1 MLLEL
6 KRLRASILIALAC
19 ASGTTG
25 AQQEPGA
32 EQLKQ
37 YWRPATVPFPADNPY
52 SPQKVLLGKMLF
64 FDTRLSRDSNL
75 NCASCHSPSFG
86 WEVPFSTAIGA
97 GGRPLG
103 RHAPTVL
110 NQAWGTSYFWDGR
123 APTLEAQAAG
133 PIEAPVE
140 MDLPLPK
147 AVERLQAVEGYRK
160 AFDAAFPNKGI
171 TADTITKALATF
183 QRTLVTPDTPFDR
196 WVRGDKSA
204 ISDSAKRGFS
214 LFVGKARCANCHVGW
229 NFTDGKFHD
238 IGLPTDDVGRA
249 GVTGNAADTHAFKT
263 PSLREIAAR
272 APYMHKGQISTLE
285 GVVMHY
291 VSGGVDR
298 PTRSAFAAPI
308 PLNNEEVKDLLGFLQ
323 TLSSTRNGFVLPQ
336 LPSR

>member
-1 MLLEL
+1 M
-6 KRLRASILIALAC
+6 ALAC
-19 ASGTTG
+19 VSGAIW
-25 AQQEPGA
+25 AQSEPDA
-32 EQLKQ
+32 EQLKP
-37 YWRPATVPFPADNPY
+37 YWRPASIPFPADNPY

-86 WEVPFSTAIGA
+86 WEVPFATAIGA

-110 NQAWGTSYFWDGR
+110 NQAWGTAYFWDGR

-147 AVERLQAVEGYRK
+147 AVERLQAVEGYKK
-160 AFDAAFPNKGI
+160 AFDAAFPGQGI
-171 TADTITKALATF
+171 SAETITKALATF

-196 WVRGDKSA
+196 WARGDKSA
-204 ISDSAKRGFS
+204 IPDSAKRGFS
-214 LFVGKARCANCHVGW
+214 LFVGKARCAACHTGW

-238 IGLPTDDVGRA
+238 IGLATDDVGRA
-249 GVTGNAADTHAFKT
+249 GVTANVADTHAFKT

-272 APYMHKGQISTLE
+272 APYMHKGQLATLDE
-285 GVVMHY
+285 VLKHY

-298 PTRSAFAAPI
+298 PSRSALITPV
-308 PLNNEEVKDLLGFLQ
+308 PLNAEEIKDLLSFMQ
-323 TLSSTRNGFVLPQ
+323 TLSSGRNGFAMPQ

>member
-1 MLLEL
+1 MWVV
-6 KRLRASILIALAC
+6 LAC
-19 ASGTTG
+19 VSGVAG
-25 AQQEPGA
+25 AQPEPDA
-32 EQLKQ
+32 EQLKP
-37 YWRPATVPFPADNPY
+37 YWRPVSIPFPADNPY

-110 NQAWGTSYFWDGR
+110 NQAWGAAYFWDGR

-133 PIEAPVE
+133 PIEAPAE
-140 MDLPLPK
+140 MDLPLTK
-147 AVERLQAVEGYRK
+147 AVERLNAVEGYRK
-160 AFDAAFPNKGI
+160 AFDAAFPNQGI
-171 TADTITKALATF
+171 TPDTITKALATF
-183 QRTLVTPDTPFDR
+183 ERTLVTPDTAFDR
-196 WVRGDKSA
+196 WVHGDKNAVSA
-204 ISDSAKRGFS
+204 SAKRGFS
-214 LFVGKARCANCHVGW
+214 LFVGKARCASCHTGW

-238 IGLPTDDVGRA
+238 IGLETDDLGRA
-249 GVTGNAADTHAFKT
+249 GVTGNAADAYAFKT

-285 GVVMHY
+285 EVVMHY
-291 VSGGVDR
+291 VSGGVAR
-298 PTRSAFAAPI
+298 PTRSAFAAPVS
-308 PLNNEEVKDLLGFLQ
+308 LSSEEVKELLSFMH
-323 TLSSTRNGFVLPQ
+323 TLSSGRNGLAMPQ